1 MIVQK
6 RKSFGIASL
15 GAVRRQNLA
24 ALAMQSHSVI
34 AVAQKETAMSNIKL
48 VNDIDACIAAAH
60 KGSGVFSEAL
70 HLAAFNCLHHVDANG
85 DTRPLNRLFEK
96 LPIGAQNA
104 LKAYCLHF
112 GAVKYDADLLGFKLN
127 RSIDKST
134 DEYKAIAAER
144 ETVGP
149 MEYRRE
155 VRAKV
160 TKQFDLASEI
170 SKLITRAIKNGYSG
184 EPIKALQMAA
194 IKA

>member
-1 MIVQK
+1 MTKI
-6 RKSFGIASL
+6 
-15 GAVRRQNLA
+15 
-24 ALAMQSHSVI
+24 
-34 AVAQKETAMSNIKL
+34 TL

-70 HLAAFNCLHHVDANG
+70 HLAAFNCMNSVDVNG

-104 LKAYCLHF
+104 LKAWCLHF
-112 GAVKYDADLLGFKLN
+112 GAVKYDADLLGFKVN
-127 RSIDKST
+127 RAIDKSS

-155 VRAKV
+155 AKPKV
-160 TKQFDLASEI
+160 AKTFDLASEVA
-170 SKLITRAIKNGYSG
+170 KLTQKAIKNGYSG
-184 EPIKALQMAA
+184 QPIARLMAVCA
-194 IKA
+194 